1 MDRLVD
7 TTGHNAHLAVLHGR
21 DVLYVI
27 EQRASGRPL
36 LVTDV
41 GVRLPAALTASGLA
55 MLAALPAAQVRA
67 LYPDRAALV
76 QRDGRGPTSTT
87 QLRSQLQAVRQRG
100 HAVED
105 GLVTPGLGS
114 VAVAVLDHNDYPVAG
129 VAVTYPQADV
139 DDAAA
144 AAMVA
149 AVRRAASS
157 LSARLGRPVS

>member
-1 MDRLVD
+1 
-7 TTGHNAHLAVLHGR
+7 
-21 DVLYVI
+21 
-27 EQRASGRPL
+27 
-36 LVTDV
+36 
-41 GVRLPAALTASGLA
+41 

-67 LYPDRAALV
+67 LYPDRTALV

-87 QLRSQLQAVRQRG
+87 QLRSQLQGVRQRG

-139 DDAAA
+139 DAPTTARLVDA
-144 AAMVA
+144 VA
-149 AVRRAASS
+149 RAASS
-157 LSARLGRPVS
+157 LSTRLGRAASRPPGRE